1 MLVPLLLLAVIACL
15 WLSVW
20 GPSLAGRCSML
31 SLVLTVVV
39 VGYVFGYEL
48 WHLHAGPLP
57 LTLDRLL
64 LLAVAG
70 LLGWRLLRGQV
81 HKTPLVLTDWLLG
94 LTVAWLT
101 LSCLLHRPGDAT
113 TLPDSP
119 MFRLLV
125 SFWIPAFLYG
135 ILRFERIDGAKARR
149 VLVVFASLGVYLGVT
164 ALLETAGV
172 GSLIFPRYIADPELG
187 THFGRARGPALN
199 SVSLGTYLSV
209 TAAAAWLLIPRA
221 SRRMK
226 LFWLGG
232 AGLMALGVLLTYT
245 RSTWIGLAGAVV
257 MVLCLQLPR
266 RLRTPAF
273 VLAGVLGV
281 AFLAVGKDALSHLK
295 REDSGEVSAHSVQQR
310 TAFAYVSLRM
320 FQDHPLVGVG
330 FGRFFDQK
338 LPYLTDRRQ
347 SFELESLRNLHHH
360 NTFLSLLTET
370 GLLGLAAYAGI
381 LAGLGLGGWRLA
393 HCEHVDPDCRRLGLL
408 MIGTLAIYLPSALFH
423 DLTLLH
429 SDQWLLFTV
438 GGATIGCLVNR
449 PTGAAI
455 AQPIRFPISLPSFPA
470 TLTPQSLMP
479 TPVNA
484 TNAKRIQLFGM
495 TIDRLKI
502 DEAADRLLDWSTDS
516 ESNERCRY
524 VVTPNVDHA
533 VMHQEQPE
541 LRAAYDKAAMI
552 VADGAPLIAASRLLG
567 KGLPERV
574 AGSDLAPRLLEMA
587 SAQFTP
593 GREPLRV
600 FLLGAGPGVADR
612 AAEKIH
618 LRWPGVEVVGTHC
631 PPLGFEQDKAEN
643 ERILTA
649 ISAAK
654 PDVLLVGLG
663 APKQELWVHRY
674 HQRIDARVALCI
686 GATIDFLA
694 GEKKRSPVWLQRI
707 GMEWAHRLLSEP
719 RRLASRYARDA
730 WIFPQLVLA
739 EWFASRHTA
748 S

>member
-1 MLVPLLLLAVIACL
+1 MQ
-15 WLSVW
+15 
-20 GPSLAGRCSML
+20 RCSML
-31 SLVLTVVV
+31 SLTLALVVI
-39 VGYVFGYEL
+39 GYVFGYEL

-64 LLAVAG
+64 VLAVAG
-70 LLGWRLLRGQV
+70 LFGWRLLRGRV
-81 HKTPLVLTDWLLG
+81 HATPLVLTDWLLG
-94 LTVAWLT
+94 VTVAWLT
-101 LSCLLHRPGDAT
+101 LSCLMNRPGDST

-135 ILRFERIDGAKARR
+135 ILRFERFDGAMARR
-149 VLVVFASLGVYLGVT
+149 VLMVFALLGVYLGVT

-172 GSLIFPRYIADPELG
+172 WSLVFPRYIADPELG

-199 SVSLGTYLSV
+199 SVSLGTYLGI

-221 SRRMK
+221 SRAMK
-226 LFWLGG
+226 LFWLGS

-257 MVLCLQLPR
+257 MVVCLQMPR
-266 RLRTPAF
+266 RLRMPAF

-281 AFLAVGKDALSHLK
+281 AFFAVGKDALSHLK

-310 TAFAYVSLRM
+310 TAFAYVSLHM
-320 FQDHPLVGVG
+320 FQDHPLLGVG

-370 GLLGLAAYAGI
+370 GLLGLAAYMCVLIGF
-381 LAGLGLGGWRLA
+381 GRGGWRLA
-393 HCEHVDPDCRRLGLL
+393 HAEHVDPDCRRLGLFML
-408 MIGTLAIYLPSALFH
+408 GALAVYLPSALFH

-429 SDQWLLFTV
+429 SDQWLLFAI
-438 GGATIGCLVNR
+438 GGATLGCLVNSR
-449 PTGAAI
+449 QGVTAD
-455 AQPIRFPISLPSFPA
+455 QPLRLPVSFPPFPA
-470 TLTPQSLMP
+470 ILTPQRPMPVSENVILEKASLERATP
-479 TPVNA
+479 T
-484 TNAKRIQLFGM
+484 KRIHLFGM

-502 DEAADRLLDWSTDS
+502 DEAAERLLGWSQGPDD
-516 ESNERCRY
+516 NEGCRY

-533 VMHQEQPE
+533 VMHQEKPE
-541 LRAAYDKAAMI
+541 LRAAYDDAAMI
-552 VADGAPLIAASRLLG
+552 VADGAPLIAVSRLLG
-567 KGLPERV
+567 KALPERV
-574 AGSDLAPRLLEMA
+574 AGSDLTPRLLEMA
-587 SAQFTP
+587 SAQFAP
-593 GREPLRV
+593 GDKKLRV

-618 LRWPGVEVVGTHC
+618 QRWPGVEVVGTNC
-631 PPLGFEQDKAEN
+631 PPLGFEHDEAEN
-643 ERILTA
+643 QRILAA
-649 ISAAK
+649 ITAAK

-663 APKQELWVHRY
+663 APKQELWVHR
-674 HQRIDARVALCI
+674 HHERIDARVALCI

-694 GEKKRSPVWLQRI
+694 GEKSRSPVWLQQI
-707 GMEWAHRLLSEP
+707 GMEWAHRLASEP
-719 RRLASRYARDA
+719 RRLASRYARDT
-730 WIFPQLVLA
+730 WIFPQLVFA
-739 EWFASRHTA
+739 EWFSSRRSAT
-748 S
+748 